1 MLVARGNGQ
10 VGKDDISTILALI
23 TGLVMTT
30 IEFCHSLLETSTNQ
44 SSH

>member
-1 MLVARGNGQ
+1 MLLARDIGQ
-10 VGKDDISTILALI
+10 VGKDDISTILDLI
-23 TGLVMTT
+23 IGLVMTT